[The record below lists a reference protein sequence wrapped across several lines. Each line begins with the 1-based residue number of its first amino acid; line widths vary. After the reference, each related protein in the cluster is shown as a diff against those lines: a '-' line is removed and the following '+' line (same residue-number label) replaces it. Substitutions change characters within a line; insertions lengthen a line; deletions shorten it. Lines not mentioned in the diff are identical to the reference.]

1 MERCQIQFESRA
13 LRDTSKKFYRE
24 CCHKAFVQK
33 RNCLILGYWLEKHI
47 IGILI
52 TMLCAAALLLI
63 VQNMILT
70 VIIVT
75 LLPISFFLYIKA
87 CETTTFRD
95 TNVFKNDDF
104 VDKKFNGIIRDN
116 YFNADYLFKN
126 AKSYSILIMYL
137 LLACSEF
144 MVLSMNL
151 ESDDTLFVRFKD
163 SGDNIKEVGLSV
175 QINYIQDIDNAFICS
190 KNDEIDLLYIIL
202 PYQLKGRS
210 FEFSFI

>member
-1 MERCQIQFESRA
+1 MERCQIQFESRT

-126 AKSYSILIMYL
+126 AKSYSVLIMYL

-163 SGDNIKEVGLSV
+163 SGDNI
-175 QINYIQDIDNAFICS
+175 
-190 KNDEIDLLYIIL
+190 
-202 PYQLKGRS
+202 
-210 FEFSFI
+210 

>member
-1 MERCQIQFESRA
+1 
-13 LRDTSKKFYRE
+13 
-24 CCHKAFVQK
+24 
-33 RNCLILGYWLEKHI
+33 
-47 IGILI
+47 
-52 TMLCAAALLLI
+52 MLCAAALLLI

-126 AKSYSILIMYL
+126 AKSYSVLIMYL

-151 ESDDTLFVRFKD
+151 ESDDTLFVRFGKFYQH
-163 SGDNIKEVGLSV
+163 SIFLRSFANGYL
-175 QINYIQDIDNAFICS
+175 
-190 KNDEIDLLYIIL
+190 LLY
-202 PYQLKGRS
+202 QADTEFARRS
-210 FEFSFI
+210 